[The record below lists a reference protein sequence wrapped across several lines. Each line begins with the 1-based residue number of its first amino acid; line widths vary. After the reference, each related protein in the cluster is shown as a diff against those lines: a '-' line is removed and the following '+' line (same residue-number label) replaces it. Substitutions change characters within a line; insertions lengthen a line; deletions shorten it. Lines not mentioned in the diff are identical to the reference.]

1 MGPTAIFVIIRS
13 VSSCTSAGPP
23 TVTSPLYVMAV
34 SLVRSRRRS
43 EGTADRRMFERGTVT
58 PCPPWRRKP
67 IIRP

>member
-1 MGPTAIFVIIRS
+1 MIIRS

-43 EGTADRRMFERGTVT
+43 EGTGALR
-58 PCPPWRRKP
+58 CPGAGA
-67 IIRP
+67 